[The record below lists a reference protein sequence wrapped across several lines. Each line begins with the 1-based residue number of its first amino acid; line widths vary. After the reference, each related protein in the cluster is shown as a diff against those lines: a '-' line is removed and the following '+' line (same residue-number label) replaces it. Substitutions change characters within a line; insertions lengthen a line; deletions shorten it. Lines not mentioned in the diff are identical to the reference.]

1 MRYLALSYSGLLGGL
16 GGAYLSLGIAQSF
29 ATDMVAGRGFVA
41 IAMVTFA
48 RWKPIGIILSALLVG
63 IFETLQYEIQLTGVA
78 VPKALLLMLP
88 YVATLAIL
96 IIVGKGAKPP
106 QSLGKPL

>member
-1 MRYLALSYSGLLGGL
+1 
-16 GGAYLSLGIAQSF
+16 
-29 ATDMVAGRGFVA
+29 
-41 IAMVTFA
+41 
-48 RWKPIGIILSALLVG
+48 LLVG